1 VSSNVLTLLGS
12 DHGVLGNHFF
22 GGDKDNLF
30 RKNRRNTVG
39 GADFLFRVMHR
50 LVDFRHRVLEVAI
63 RGLNHLFPIPLIHVQ
78 RVRKA
83 ATVIN

>member
-1 VSSNVLTLLGS
+1 
-12 DHGVLGNHFF
+12 
-22 GGDKDNLF
+22 
-30 RKNRRNTVG
+30 
-39 GADFLFRVMHR
+39 MHR